1 MLFNYICKIVSDQ
14 IWHNNLNSYAIFI
27 LYYKASAIK
36 KIVVKRSRTIIYLVA
51 IKRWKRQWW
60 S

>member
-36 KIVVKRSRTIIYLVA
+36 NSG
-51 IKRWKRQWW
+51 
-60 S
+60 